1 MQRVATWPA
10 TAEGF
15 ALMLLDA
22 FAASRLPGA
31 KALPGCI
38 SAEGARVTSRYAL
51 EVLAEDEGLI
61 DQSGDARFT
70 MTSRLGNN
78 DLQVS
83 VLETLDQALAAEWRR
98 ILDDSGRT
106 HVARVLEANE
116 VASEQSLRRPPWRS
130 A

>member
-1 MQRVATWPA
+1 
-10 TAEGF
+10 
-15 ALMLLDA
+15 
-22 FAASRLPGA
+22 
-31 KALPGCI
+31 
-38 SAEGARVTSRYAL
+38 VTSRYAL